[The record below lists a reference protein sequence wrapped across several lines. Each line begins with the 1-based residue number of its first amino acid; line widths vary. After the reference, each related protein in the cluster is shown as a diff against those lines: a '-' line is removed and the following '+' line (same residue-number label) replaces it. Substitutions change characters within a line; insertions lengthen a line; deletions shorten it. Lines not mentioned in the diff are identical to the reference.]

1 MTFWRA
7 FLHHHRPAA
16 ALLLAAVLALRVAV
30 PGGWM
35 VERSGGELTVALC
48 ADASGGQVFV
58 TIPLGDDSPDP
69 HEGKQAPCSFTALA
83 GLADLPQAAALVQ
96 PLPIRVAPAHPS
108 ADVSTGQGLAAP
120 PPPQTGPPA
129 IA

>member
-7 FLHHHRPAA
+7 FLHHNRPAA

-35 VERSGGELTVALC
+35 VDRSGGELTVALC

-58 TIPLGDDSPDP
+58 KIPLGDDTPDP
-69 HEGKQAPCSFTALA
+69 HEGKQASCSFTALA
-83 GLADLPQAAALVQ
+83 TLADLPHAAALEQ
-96 PLPIRVAPAHPS
+96 PLPVRIAPAHPS
-108 ADVSTGQGLAAP
+108 AAVAIGQGLAAP
-120 PPPQTGPPA
+120 PPPQTGPPV

>member
-1 MTFWRA
+1 MTNWRA
-7 FLHHHRPAA
+7 FLHHHRAAA

-35 VERSGGELTVALC
+35 VEHRGGELTVALC

-58 TIPLGDDSPDP
+58 TIPLGDDTPGP
-69 HEGKQAPCSFTALA
+69 HEGTQAPCSFTALA
-83 GLADLPQAAALVQ
+83 TLADLPQAAALVQ
-96 PLPIRVAPAHPS
+96 PLPVRVAPAQPS
-108 ADVSTGQGLAAP
+108 AETAIGQGLAAP

>member
-1 MTFWRA
+1 MTISRA
-7 FLHHHRPAA
+7 FLHHHRAAA
-16 ALLLAAVLALRVAV
+16 ALLLAAVLALRVIV

-35 VERSGGELTVALC
+35 VDRSGGELTVALC
-48 ADASGGQVFV
+48 TDASGGQVLV
-58 TIPLGDDSPDP
+58 TIPLGDDTPDP

-83 GLADLPQAAALVQ
+83 GLADLPQATALVQ
-96 PLPIRVAPAHPS
+96 PLPVRIAPAHLS
-108 ADVSTGQGLAAP
+108 ADVAIGQGLAAP